1 MVSSI
6 NSLFISACRSI
17 PPIYLPLAVVLREAC
32 VARNGAAVDDQI
44 DVDAAV
50 AAVPRQLAQL
60 EGFELSVFGQML
72 YDILATILVARAAY
86 RHIRVVVAASADAS
100 KNAVSTPSGVV
111 G

>member
-1 MVSSI
+1 MR
-6 NSLFISACRSI
+6 C
-17 PPIYLPLAVVLREAC
+17 
-32 VARNGAAVDDQI
+32 RNGAAVDDQI

-72 YDILATILVARAAY
+72 YDILATILVARAATGTL
-86 RHIRVVVAASADAS
+86 ASSSPRCHAS